1 MDGKIAKYG
10 ASPEVDKWHKVRINA
25 AGDGHVYFYLD
36 GQLRWKVKDDKYNH
50 GVARFGNGCRNF
62 EMKNLMVKET
72 SVAHSQ
78 KWVLGLAKGSYGSK
92 DIGKDEFNKIFQQS
106 SSAIIKRVCSSCSND
121 YKEIYYRRYTN
132 PSSFTPYDY
141 MKQNWFSKNNA
152 VNKDFGIFSSYAD
165 ALSKSNPWK
174 YCNYNDPGIGFPRDC
189 GKTGGVGGQW
199 NSWTR
204 GGKVVAYYI
213 DQTPAACSV
222 PSNLGTFGDVRSG
235 NQQHTGGKT
244 MGTLPASSAIRTVA
258 FKYKYVV
265 GYCSKKGQGTGPV
278 LSIKVSGQE
287 VWSRQLKLASDD
299 YPYDKNCGGNP
310 KNYSP
315 VQTSLM
321 TIPAGVAG
329 TVHLSMVA
337 KDRNI
342 HVVGLGMSC
351 KFNSKAI
358 VTSFAASL
366 GEKNGVPA
374 RKYKFDIVRASTSSG
389 RYSDVMIK
397 DCKAIGMK
405 PVCDHPSYCKNDK
418 KSLYIGNTHHIAYP
432 GHRNNGGYA
441 VCSSTREGHVL
452 LQALMCVLQIYA
464 DNDVMLFRQVLPE
477 RLERC
482 C

>member
-165 ALSKSNPWK
+165 AVSRQNPWK
-174 YCNYNDPGIGFPRDC
+174 FCNYNDPGIGFPRDC

-204 GGKVVAYYI
+204 GGQAVAYYVEGEG
-213 DQTPAACSV
+213 DGSSPFVVS
-222 PSNLGTFGDVRSG
+222 LGAKNGAK
-235 NQQHTGGKT
+235 GGRYEFRVVK
-244 MGTLPASSAIRTVA
+244 ASSTSG
-258 FKYKYVV
+258 KYQDIMIKE
-265 GYCSKKGQGTGPV
+265 CSK
-278 LSIKVSGQE
+278 
-287 VWSRQLKLASDD
+287 
-299 YPYDKNCGGNP
+299 Y
-310 KNYSP
+310 
-315 VQTSLM
+315 
-321 TIPAGVAG
+321 
-329 TVHLSMVA
+329 
-337 KDRNI
+337 
-342 HVVGLGMSC
+342 
-351 KFNSKAI
+351 
-358 VTSFAASL
+358 
-366 GEKNGVPA
+366 
-374 RKYKFDIVRASTSSG
+374 
-389 RYSDVMIK
+389 
-397 DCKAIGMK
+397 GMK
-405 PVCDHPSYCKNDK
+405 PVCDHPHYCKSDSK
-418 KSLYIGNTHHIAYP
+418 ALYIGQTHHIAYP
-432 GHRNNGGYA
+432 GHRNNNGYGPWHA
-441 VCSSTREGHVL
+441 CVAPPVC
-452 LQALMCVLQIYA
+452 
-464 DNDVMLFRQVLPE
+464 FPPW
-477 RLERC
+477 
-482 C
+482 